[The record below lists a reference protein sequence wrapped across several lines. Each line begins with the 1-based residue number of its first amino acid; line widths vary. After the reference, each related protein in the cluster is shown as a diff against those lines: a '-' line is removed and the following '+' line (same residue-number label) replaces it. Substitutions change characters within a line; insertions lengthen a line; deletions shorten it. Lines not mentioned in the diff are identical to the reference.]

1 MNEEYIE
8 KPHAQNANKVSVLH
22 QQLSRTLDDENFK
35 SASIYLVGDSFGKS
49 FPSEIK
55 IRSVIGD
62 EGEYVSYPILYQ
74 MQRIGDLRLGN
85 GSTFHEENSMLSQVT
100 KRIALVLKRF
110 QATELKKHY
119 IGKELCLAG
128 YSDSLLALED
138 FIEKAAS
145 ADCPVIING
154 PAGSET
160 LSVACAI
167 HSNSLIS
174 EQPFIEINCVSDSV
188 ATFQRQLLRGLK
200 RAQGGCVFINGIDE
214 LSLEQ
219 QNVITDLLSSKA
231 GLKQRFYANASPD
244 NVRLIVGASRSLS
257 ELVKES
263 EFSGRLFNELNFL
276 SVVIPPLSERRE
288 DIPSIVE
295 KLLSRYQ
302 VTPDQ
307 KFTNDAILAM
317 QRYSWPENY
326 RELER
331 VVARVATMSY
341 ELQLSLEHL
350 KKYAPEV
357 LAEQTKPHTG
367 GFKMRGKNGQESA
380 SELIDIL
387 LNQRFERLEDFHPG
401 LQKALRYLSL
411 NYCQEVT
418 LNILSNNAF
427 ISPSHLSFLF
437 KSTLS
442 TSFKPL
448 LAGMRIERAKQILE
462 ARPNSR
468 ITDVSL
474 EVGFGD
480 LSHFEKIFKRQTG
493 MTPRDFKNQ
502 CKVT

>member
-1 MNEEYIE
+1 MNEKNIE
-8 KPHAQNANKVSVLH
+8 KKHVQNTNKACVLH
-22 QQLSRTLDDENFK
+22 HQLSRTLDDENFK
-35 SASIYLVGDSFGKS
+35 SASIYLIGDSFGKA

-55 IRSVIGD
+55 IGGVIGD
-62 EGEYVSYPILYQ
+62 EGAYVSYPILYQ
-74 MQRIGDLRLGN
+74 MRRIGDLRLNN
-85 GSTFHEENSMLSQVT
+85 GSAVHEGNSMISHLT

-110 QATELKKHY
+110 QATELEKHY

-128 YSDSLLALED
+128 YSDSLLVLED
-138 FIEKAAS
+138 FIEKAAG
-145 ADCPVIING
+145 ATCPIIING
-154 PAGSET
+154 PVGSES

-167 HSNSLIS
+167 HSNSFIS
-174 EQPFIEINCVSDSV
+174 EEAFIEINCVSDNVS
-188 ATFQRQLLRGLK
+188 TFQRQLLRGIK
-200 RAQGGCVFINGIDE
+200 RAQGGCIFINGIDE

-219 QNVITDLLSSKA
+219 QNVISELLSSRVM
-231 GLKQRFYANASPD
+231 LKKRFYANASAD
-244 NVRLIVGASRSLS
+244 NVRVIVGTSRPLA
-257 ELVKES
+257 EQVKTS
-263 EFSGRLFNELNFL
+263 EFPERLFNELNFL
-276 SVVIPPLSERRE
+276 NVVIPPLSERRE

-302 VTPDQ
+302 ITPEQTFSD
-307 KFTNDAILAM
+307 DAILAL
-317 QRYSWPENY
+317 QGYSWPENY

-331 VVARVATMSY
+331 VVARVAIMSH
-341 ELQLSLEHL
+341 ELQLGLEHL
-350 KKYAPEV
+350 KNYAPEV
-357 LAEQTKPHTG
+357 LAKQTERHASNL
-367 GFKMRGKNGQESA
+367 KMRGKNALESVA
-380 SELIDIL
+380 ELIETL
-387 LNQRFERLEDFHPG
+387 LNQRFERLDNFHPG

-448 LAGMRIERAKQILE
+448 LAGMRVERAKQILE
-462 ARPNSR
+462 TRPNSR

-502 CKVT
+502 YKVT

>member
-1 MNEEYIE
+1 MNEKKIE
-8 KPHAQNANKVSVLH
+8 RDIAQNANKAYVLH
-22 QQLSRTLDDENFK
+22 HQLSRTLDDENLK
-35 SASIYLVGDSFGKS
+35 SASIHLVGDSFGKS

-55 IRSVIGD
+55 IGSVAG
-62 EGEYVSYPILYQ
+62 EEVEYVSYPILYQ
-74 MQRIGDLRLGN
+74 MRRIGDLRLEN
-85 GSTFHEENSMLSQVT
+85 GSAVHEENSMLSQVT

-119 IGKELCLAG
+119 IGNELCLAG
-128 YSDSLLALED
+128 YSDSLLVLED

-145 ADCPVIING
+145 ATCPIIING
-154 PAGSET
+154 PVGSES

-174 EQPFIEINCVSDSV
+174 EQAFIEINCVSNNVS
-188 ATFQRQLLRGLK
+188 TFQRQLLRGIK
-200 RAQGGCVFINGIDE
+200 RAQGGCIFINGIDE

-219 QNVITDLLSSKA
+219 QNVISELLSSKVM
-231 GLKQRFYANASPD
+231 LKKRFYANASAD
-244 NVRLIVGASRSLS
+244 NVRVIVGTSRSLA
-257 ELVKES
+257 ELVKAS
-263 EFSGRLFNELNFL
+263 EFSERLFNELNFL

-288 DIPSIVE
+288 DIPSILE

-302 VTPDQ
+302 ITPEQ
-307 KFTNDAILAM
+307 TFTDEAITAL

-331 VVARVATMSY
+331 VVARVATMSH
-341 ELQLSLEHL
+341 ELQLGLEHL
-350 KKYAPEV
+350 QNYAPEV
-357 LAEQTKPHTG
+357 LREQTKCHPG
-367 GFKMRGKNGQESA
+367 GLNIRGKNVLDSV
-380 SELIDIL
+380 SELIETL
-387 LNQRFERLEDFHPG
+387 LNQRFERLENFHPG

-448 LAGMRIERAKQILE
+448 LAGMRVERAKQILE